1 MRGGSGRKWYSA
13 RAPRRVTC
21 HGTSEPRR
29 TPLTPASNRSASGI
43 IRAKASS
50 VRTSVSVARMAASDS
65 ALPARVPPM
74 PPTSQ
79 SSRSIDALTRS
90 ATASV
95 NP

>member
-1 MRGGSGRKWYSA
+1 MR
-13 RAPRRVTC
+13 P
-21 HGTSEPRR
+21 
-29 TPLTPASNRSASGI
+29 
-43 IRAKASS
+43 KASS
-50 VRTSVSVARMAASDS
+50 VRTSVSVARMAAIER

-79 SSRSIDALTRS
+79 SSRSIEALTRS